1 MHVLLEILR
10 DWRCGHTTCCAC
22 SVHIKMAVTVDELQ
36 LAEEAGLS
44 LQCLEKAFRVEHIH
58 VLSEFCDQWE
68 NIGYH
73 LKLNLISI
81 LSGKVTPPL
90 KGRELQC

>member
-10 DWRCGHTTCCAC
+10 DWRYGHTTCCAC
-22 SVHIKMAVTVDELQ
+22 SVHIKMAVTVDEL
-36 LAEEAGLS
+36 AEEAGLS
-44 LQCLEKAFRVEHIH
+44 LQCLEKAFHVEYIH

-73 LKLNLISI
+73 LKLSMISI
-81 LSGKVTPPL
+81 LSGKITPPL